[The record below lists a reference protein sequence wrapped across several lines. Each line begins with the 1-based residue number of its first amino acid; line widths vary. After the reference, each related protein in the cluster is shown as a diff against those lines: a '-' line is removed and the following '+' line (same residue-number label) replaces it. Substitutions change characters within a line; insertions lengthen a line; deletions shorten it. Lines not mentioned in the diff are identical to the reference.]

1 MFMTMIRQVRT
12 TRFLI
17 GGAHVDLFYLSK
29 KKKKININRKDN
41 S

>member
-17 GGAHVDLFYLSK
+17 GGGHVDLFYLS